1 MRISEEN
8 FRTFYDAE
16 EELET
21 SYPMMVDD
29 DTFKGWIDDY
39 TILQIIEDLTEK
51 VRKLKKDLEEQQEK
65 FDEKINDF
73 YNPKSPYEIY
83 GINEDMFH

>member
-1 MRISEEN
+1 MRITEDN
-8 FRTFYDAE
+8 YRTFYDAE
-16 EELET
+16 NELDT
-21 SYPMMVDD
+21 SYLMFVDD
-29 DTFKGWIDDY
+29 DNFRGWIDDDAV
-39 TILQIIEDLTEK
+39 LQMIEDLTNMIK
-51 VRKLKKDLEEQQEK
+51 KLKRDLEKQQEE